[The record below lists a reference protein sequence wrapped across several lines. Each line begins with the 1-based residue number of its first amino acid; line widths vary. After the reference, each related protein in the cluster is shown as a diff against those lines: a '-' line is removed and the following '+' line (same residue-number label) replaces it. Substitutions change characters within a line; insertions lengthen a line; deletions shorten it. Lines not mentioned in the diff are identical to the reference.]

1 MANELEK
8 MTKAQLIEHVAVL
21 EKTIAESGDAAALN
35 TANQTIAGLQGEVSE
50 QAKLIEELNNA
61 LEAKGVSTAGSIE
74 FEGKNYKM
82 ISPKFNHKQKQ
93 VTAETLKGDVALIA
107 ELIASNL
114 LIEVK

>member
-1 MANELEK
+1 MAKKPTPPAKTELDSMSQEDLLALAR
-8 MTKAQLIEHVAVL
+8 TQAN
-21 EKTIAESGDAAALN
+21 TI
-35 TANQTIAGLQGEVSE
+35 TE